1 MMILQTITNSKYFN
15 NLNKNKMENKN
26 QTIEPENRKSIND
39 FVKLL
44 IGIFV
49 VIIVMVALKY
59 LASALGIM

>member
-26 QTIEPENRKSIND
+26 QAIEPENRKSIND